1 MSVSAKRSEIRR
13 QAIVRAAAG
22 VFQEKGYL
30 GTSMEEI
37 ATTAGVSKQT
47 IYNHFS
53 DKEQLFFEI
62 VLATTGDI
70 DEIVRQV
77 VLTLDNTDEVERD
90 LRRLARIFIAALM
103 DPKLLQ
109 LRRLVIA
116 NADRLPELGTAWY
129 EQGFERV
136 LSTLASS
143 FEGLAKRNLLC
154 FSDALLA
161 ANHFV
166 GMLLWIPVNRAM
178 FTGNYTHY
186 SGRQLERY
194 ADAAVSAFLTGHSVK
209 RAGAGVT
216 SSPGPGVPNG

>member
-1 MSVSAKRSEIRR
+1 MVRVSAKRSETRR
-13 QAIVRAAAG
+13 QAILRAAAG

-47 IYNHFS
+47 VYNHFA

-62 VLATTGDI
+62 VLATTNEI
-70 DEIVRQV
+70 DEIVRLV
-77 VLTLDNTDEVERD
+77 ATTLDDTTDLEKD
-90 LRRLARIFIAALM
+90 LRRLARILIAALM

-116 NADRLPELGTAWY
+116 NADRFSELGTAWY
-129 EQGFERV
+129 ERGFERV

-143 FEGLAKRNLLC
+143 FEKLAKRKLLH
-154 FSDALLA
+154 FSDAKLA
-161 ANHFV
+161 ADHFV

-178 FTGNYTHY
+178 FTGNHAYH
-186 SGRQLERY
+186 SGRELEKY
-194 ADAAVSAFLTGHSVK
+194 ADAAVSAFLTGHAQK
-209 RAGAGVT
+209 RADGAHRPT
-216 SSPGPGVPNG
+216 

>member
-53 DKEQLFFEI
+53 DKEQLFF
-62 VLATTGDI
+62 
-70 DEIVRQV
+70 EIVRQV